1 MHVPKHMRQ
10 RPVGIRTRVFA
21 VIGVLVGV
29 WQVTVALQSGSIFR
43 TLLGLAFIGISVY
56 WLFTRDK
63 TS

>member
-1 MHVPKHMRQ
+1 MRQ

-29 WQVTVALQSGSIFR
+29 WQLAVALQNGSIVR
-43 TLLGLAFIGISVY
+43 ALAGLAFIGISVY
-56 WLFTRDK
+56 WLLARDK

>member
-21 VIGVLVGV
+21 VIGVLIGG
-29 WQVTVALQSGSIFR
+29 WQLAVALQNGSIVR
-43 TLLGLAFIGISVY
+43 ALAGLAFVGISLY
-56 WLFTRDK
+56 WLLTRDK